1 MVELCPARLAVVLA
15 AGPLRHFWSGLGVLL
30 RTDVAATSA
39 SVTDSSRRQIRT
51 VEPRARSAAAPG
63 SVRAQPF
70 NHAEKAAAEVVIRL
84 QMMPFLGVCS
94 ALTTRSPPYG

>member
-1 MVELCPARLAVVLA
+1 MLA
-15 AGPLRHFWSGLGVLL
+15 AGPFRHFWLRLGALL
-30 RTDVAATSA
+30 STDVAASSA
-39 SVTDSSRRQIRT
+39 SVTDSRRRQIIA
-51 VEPRARSAAAPG
+51 VEPRARSAAARG

-70 NHAEKAAAEVVIRL
+70 NRAEKAAAEVVIRL

>member
-1 MVELCPARLAVVLA
+1 MLC
-15 AGPLRHFWSGLGVLL
+15 AGPFRHFWWGVGALL
-30 RTDVAATSA
+30 RTDVAASPA

-51 VEPRARSAAAPG
+51 VEPRTRSAAAPG

-70 NHAEKAAAEVVIRL
+70 NRAEKAAAEVVIRL

>member
-1 MVELCPARLAVVLA
+1 MLA
-15 AGPLRHFWSGLGVLL
+15 AGPFRHFWPRLGALV
-30 RTDVAATSA
+30 RTVVAASPA
-39 SVTDSSRRQIRT
+39 SVTDSSRLQIRT
-51 VEPRARSAAAPG
+51 VEPRARSASAPG

-70 NHAEKAAAEVVIRL
+70 NRAEKAAAEVVIRL